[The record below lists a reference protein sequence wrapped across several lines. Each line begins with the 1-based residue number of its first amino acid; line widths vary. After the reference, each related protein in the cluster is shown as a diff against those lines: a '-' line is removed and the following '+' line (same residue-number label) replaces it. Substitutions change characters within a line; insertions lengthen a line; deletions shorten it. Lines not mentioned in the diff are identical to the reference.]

1 MRDYMK
7 MDSLKAY
14 DLVEERDIKDLNS
27 KGYLLKHKKTGA
39 KIVFLENED
48 ENKVFYIGF
57 RTPPSDSTGVA
68 HILEHSVLC
77 GSRKYP
83 VKDPFIQLE
92 KGSLNTFLN
101 AMTYPDKTV
110 YPVASCNDKDFQN
123 LMDVYLDAV
132 FYPNIYNEE
141 GIFKQEGW
149 HYEYDKECDELI
161 VNGVVY
167 NEMKGAFSS
176 PDDVLSR
183 EIMASLYPD
192 NTYSFESGGDPD
204 VIVALTYEDFLKFH
218 QTYYH
223 PSNCYIYLYGNMDI
237 EEKLRYIDEEYL
249 ASYDSLSVDSEI
261 VDQKRFLEP
270 VTITKEYSISEGESE
285 ENNTYLSYN
294 FSVADNLD
302 KHLYVAFQILDYA
315 LCQAPGAPVKKAL
328 IDKGIG
334 TEIDSSYDNYVKQPF
349 YSIVAK
355 NADKEQ
361 LDDFLE
367 TIKKELEKCV
377 KEGIDKSALLAGIQS
392 AEFKYREA
400 DFGTSP
406 KGLIYGLQIMD
417 SWLYDERLPFIH
429 IEANQT
435 FADLR
440 NKINEGYFEALVEKY
455 LLGNP
460 HSSVVVLEPIKEL
473 NAKKEQNLKDELR
486 RYLNTLSEEEKL
498 EVIRQEEKLR
508 IFQETPD
515 KKEDLERIPL
525 LRREDM
531 KKEPA
536 AIINEEREFAGNKVL
551 FHDVFT
557 NEIAYIRLVFALNEV
572 PDRLLPYVGI
582 LKGLL
587 GLTDTENYGYAGLFN
602 EINQKTGGIT
612 VVSNVYQDITKENTC
627 RASLEVKCK
636 VLYSNMKD
644 AVSLLEEI
652 LFHTK
657 FEDKKRLYEIIAEG
671 KSRMQAQMT
680 SAGHSLSANRA
691 LSYFSMYAAISE
703 QLGGIPF
710 YRFVEEC
717 EENFD
722 SRADLIFYSM
732 KELCEILFRKGNMMI
747 DFTGT
752 EEGYQK
758 FAGCVDVLLD
768 KLYDT
773 QITENGFSLDLQKKN
788 EGFITAAQIQY
799 VALAGN
805 FKKAGY
811 KYTGALKVLRNMMSC
826 EYLWTQVRVKG
837 GAYGCM
843 CSFGKSGDCY
853 FVSYRDPNLFKTFDI
868 YRKAAEY
875 IRTVELDERELT
887 QYIIGAI
894 SDLDTPMT
902 PAAKGVYSLGAYMSN
917 VSMEILQKE
926 RDEILAVTKEDI
938 HALADLIESFVSQ
951 ENICVV
957 GNGEK
962 IKDEKEIFM
971 KVENL
976 FK

>member
-1 MRDYMK
+1 MK
-7 MDSLKAY
+7 MESTAAY
-14 DLVEERDIKDLNS
+14 DLIEHRTIKDLNS
-27 KGYLLKHKKTGA
+27 EGYLLKHKKTGA
-39 KIVFLENED
+39 KVVLLENED

-57 RTPPSDSTGVA
+57 RTPPKDSTGVA

-132 FYPNIYNEE
+132 FYPNIYKED

-149 HYEYDKECDELI
+149 HYEYDKQSDELL

-192 NTYSFESGGDPD
+192 NTYHYESGGDPD
-204 VIVALTYEDFLKFH
+204 VIVALTYEDFLQFH

-223 PSNCYIYLYGNMDI
+223 PSNCYIYLYGNMDM

-249 ASYDSLSVDSEI
+249 SAFEEISVDSEI
-261 VDQKRFLEP
+261 KEQKAFSEMAR
-270 VTITKEYSISEGESE
+270 ISKEYSISEGESE

-294 FSVADNLD
+294 VCVADNLD

-315 LCQAPGAPVKKAL
+315 LCQAPGAPIKKAL
-328 IDKGIG
+328 IDRGIG

-349 YSIVAK
+349 YSIIAK
-355 NADKEQ
+355 NADKAQTEE
-361 LDDFLE
+361 FLAVIQE
-367 TIKKELEKCV
+367 ELEKCV
-377 KEGIDKSALLAGIQS
+377 KEGLDKNALLAGIQS
-392 AEFKYREA
+392 SEFKYREA
-400 DFGTSP
+400 DFGVSP
-406 KGLIYGLQIMD
+406 KGLIYGLQILD
-417 SWLYDERLPFIH
+417 SWLYDEKLPFVH

-435 FADLR
+435 YADLR
-440 NKINEGYFEALVEKY
+440 NKIEEGYFEELIQKY
-455 LLGNP
+455 LLQNP
-460 HSSVVVLEPIKEL
+460 HSSVVVLEPVKEL
-473 NAKKEQNLKDELR
+473 NAQKEKKLKEELR
-486 RYLNTLSEEEKL
+486 RYLNTLSEIEKG

-508 IFQETPD
+508 EFQETPD
-515 KKEDLERIPL
+515 QKEDLERIPL

-531 KKEPA
+531 KKEPSP
-536 AIINEEREFAGNKVL
+536 ILNEEKVIQNNKVL

-557 NEIAYIRLVFALNEV
+557 NEIAYIRLMFSLKDISAE
-572 PDRLLPYVGI
+572 LLPYVGI

-587 GLTDTENYGYAGLFN
+587 GLTDTEHYGYAQLYN

-612 VVSNVYQDITKENTC
+612 VVSNVYQDVTKENVC
-627 RASLEVKCK
+627 EAALEVKCK
-636 VLYSNMKD
+636 VLYSNIKD
-644 AVSLLEEI
+644 AVSLLREI
-652 LFHTK
+652 LFHTT
-657 FEDKKRLYEIIAEG
+657 FEDKKRLYEILAEG

-680 SAGHSLSANRA
+680 GAGHSVAANRA
-691 LSYFSMYAAISE
+691 MSYFSAYALINE
-703 QLGGIPF
+703 QLSGIPF
-710 YRFVEEC
+710 YRFVENC
-717 EENFD
+717 EEHFD
-722 SRADLIFYSM
+722 EQADTILSNM
-732 KELCEILFRKGNMMI
+732 KKLCKILFRKGNLMI

-752 EEGYQK
+752 KEGYEELESTIGEFLAELYEEEPKEEG
-758 FAGCVDVLLD
+758 FVPVP
-768 KLYDT
+768 
-773 QITENGFSLDLQKKN
+773 EKKN

-805 FKKAGY
+805 FKKQGY
-811 KYTGALKVLRNMMSC
+811 EYTGALRVLRNMMSC

-843 CSFGKSGDCY
+843 CNFGKSGDCY
-853 FVSYRDPNLFKTFDI
+853 FVSYRDPNLSKTLEV

-902 PAAKGVYSLGAYMSN
+902 PATKGAYSLSAYMSHI
-917 VSMEILQKE
+917 SMEMLQKE
-926 RDEILAVTKEDI
+926 RTQLLTVTKEDI
-938 HALADLIESFVSQ
+938 RNLAELVEGFVSQ

-962 IKDEKEIFM
+962 IKGEKEIFM
-971 KVENL
+971 NVENL